1 MARGA
6 AAGPRGAV
14 GPVDTE
20 LTRRSGPVEATRHG
34 APGSRRADPQNQL
47 QSETVSRLR
56 RVSPTDPGFTRR
68 RAGRGWVY
76 LDVERRRITDH
87 DVIDR
92 IAHLAIPPAYTDVW
106 ICRYPNGHIQAVGTD
121 DRGRRQYRYH
131 PEWREQRDRAKH
143 DRILFVARR
152 LPAARERV
160 AADLGVRGMPRERAL
175 ATAFRLLELGFFR
188 VGGEEYAEEN
198 HSYGLATLLREH
210 VVVGR
215 EEVRFRYIAKSGKDR
230 RIVIRDAAVR
240 DSISLLKRRHGGGA
254 DLLAWREGGRW
265 HDVTSTDINRY
276 LHQVVGDGVTAKD
289 FRTWHGTVL
298 AAVNL
303 AALPEVGASAAARKR
318 AVNEMLRAVSEQ
330 LGNTPAVARKSY
342 VDPRVVQRF
351 HEGRTVASALRRIGA
366 DPVAWDAGAQARL
379 EKAVVSLLAA
389 EQAAARAEAVAD
401 KAESQARAARR
412 TARLAGQRAQAA
424 ADDVV
429 ETTLAATA

>member
-1 MARGA
+1 M
-6 AAGPRGAV
+6 V
-14 GPVDTE
+14 
-20 LTRRSGPVEATRHG
+20 
-34 APGSRRADPQNQL
+34 
-47 QSETVSRLR
+47 RLR

-76 LDVERRRITDH
+76 LDLDSRRITDH
-87 DVIDR
+87 DVVDR

-131 PEWREQRDRAKH
+131 PDWREQRDRAKH
-143 DRILFVARR
+143 DRVLFVARR

-160 AADLGVRGMPRERAL
+160 HTHLAMTGMPRERAL

-215 EEVRFRYIAKSGKDR
+215 EEIRFRYIAKSGKDR
-230 RIVIRDAAVR
+230 RIAIHDDAVR
-240 DSISLLKRRHGGGA
+240 RSIALLKRRHGGGQ
-254 DLLAWREGGRW
+254 DLLAWREGGHW

-276 LHQVVGDGVTAKD
+276 LHEVVGAGVTAKD

-298 AAVNL
+298 AAVQL
-303 AALPEVGASAAARKR
+303 AALTEVGSSAAARKR
-318 AVNEMLRAVSEQ
+318 AVNEMLRTVSDQ

-342 VDPRVVQRF
+342 VDPRVVERF
-351 HEGRTVASALRRIGA
+351 HDGRTVAATLNRIGP
-366 DPVAWDAGAQARL
+366 DPAGWDPGAQTRL
-379 EKAVVSLLAA
+379 EKAVVTLLAA
-389 EQAAARAEAVAD
+389 QRAATRADEAAEA
-401 KAESQARAARR
+401 AESRARTARRVAERAAQEARAAV
-412 TARLAGQRAQAA
+412 TAVAETVSAEAGSAESPADAA
-424 ADDVV
+424 
-429 ETTLAATA
+429 